1 MQGHPGDEHTIQETP
16 GRPVSKATG
25 TLKKLRSVPPTRSER
40 RRRRQSLNEVKLWQ
54 LPESTEFSSDPEI
67 MDVVGFTRAIIE
79 LEKSHPQLFG
89 PLTEMLPEPSNA
101 PVKDGEVPAPAKRGA
116 PRMAGDWRMLYLAFV
131 LSRDPAMMS
140 FYNRYLSSGIFEA
153 CGFEHIPCYSEFA
166 LRIKEIEGQSGA
178 LEQTANLF
186 IRQARRHEKRIGQI
200 VLTDATSWESDARL
214 EHCCPDPAKC
224 KALWEKQKKTGAA
237 QEIQD
242 ASTEYN
248 PLDDADAE
256 AGETSGKAAPE
267 KKGKKAKKKP
277 KGKRPPRYLRRAFY
291 ERVQA
296 ERHKEAGGEEL
307 EDGELPD
314 SVVVPVDE
322 TGRFRYYAFKGHL
335 YRSRDPEAGLRR
347 YDGARNEWW
356 HGGYLM
362 PAIDAFVG
370 SPIAVTAFA
379 ADEQEYDHYPE
390 INDKVVAA
398 IGDQPLVW
406 SLDRGT
412 GISGVY
418 EFNTRRGAAT
428 VAPWKKRRGKK
439 NREDMRTDLYDEH
452 GIPRCPYCGGEGDV
466 DSAGMGLY
474 FDHKNDPRLRFR
486 CVTPHITECTKI
498 HSIACSKEWSLLVP
512 LSRKTELY
520 YAVRRLHGRFESIFD
535 HWRDRYCAAGK
546 NASSRLKRLG
556 VEPQLARA
564 HAGLLLEWIRLCLR
578 HGWVGSWKKRNE
590 KEPFVYKAA
599 AQLERVLKARM
610 KRMLDLPYGA
620 AAEKLKLHKGA
631 QGRSAATDV
640 ARRHRLVAG
649 VGSN

>member
-1 MQGHPGDEHTIQETP
+1 M
-16 GRPVSKATG
+16 SKATG
-25 TLKKLRSVPPTRSER
+25 TLKKLRSVLPMRAER
-40 RRRRQSLNEVKLWQ
+40 RTRRQSLSNVRLWQ
-54 LPESTEFSSDPEI
+54 LPESTEFSGDPEI
-67 MDVVGFTRAIIE
+67 MDVVGFTRTIIE

-89 PLTEMLPEPSNA
+89 PLMKMLPTA
-101 PVKDGEVPAPAKRGA
+101 VDAQLQKGEVPEPAKRGA

-140 FYNRYLSSGIFEA
+140 FYNRYRSTGIFEL
-153 CGFEHIPCYSEFA
+153 CGFEQIPCYSEFA
-166 LRIKEIEGQSGA
+166 LRIKEIEGQSEA

-186 IRQARRHEKRIGQI
+186 IKQGRRHEKRIGQI

-214 EHCCPDPAKC
+214 EHCCPDPDKC
-224 KALWEKQKKTGAA
+224 KALWEKQKQTGVA
-237 QEIQD
+237 QEIED
-242 ASTEYN
+242 ASTDN
-248 PLDDADAE
+248 PLEAADAKAADDQAGDDDATPAE
-256 AGETSGKAAPE
+256 SDKEP
-267 KKGKKAKKKP
+267 KAKKKP
-277 KGKRPPRYLRRAFY
+277 KGKRPPKYLRRALY
-291 ERVQA
+291 ERVQEA
-296 ERHKEAGGEEL
+296 RHKEAAGEEL
-307 EDGELPD
+307 EEGELPE

-322 TGRFRYYAFKGHL
+322 TGRFRYYMFKGHL

-370 SPIAVTAFA
+370 APIAVTAFA

-390 INDKVVAA
+390 INGKVVDA
-398 IGDQPLVW
+398 IGEQPLVW
-406 SLDRGT
+406 SLDRGA

-418 EFNTRRGAAT
+418 EYNTRRGAAT
-428 VAPWKKRRGKK
+428 VAPWKKRKGKK
-439 NREDMRTDLYDEH
+439 HREDMRTDLYDEH
-452 GIPRCPYCGGEGDV
+452 GIPRCTYCGGEGDV

-486 CVTPHITECTKI
+486 CVTPHLKECTKI
-498 HSIACSKEWSLLVP
+498 QSIACSEEWSLLIP

-520 YAVRRLHGRFESIFD
+520 YAVRKLHGRFENIFD

-564 HAGLLLEWIRLCLR
+564 RAGLLLDWIRLCLR

-590 KEPFVYKAA
+590 KEPFIYGAA
-599 AQLERVLKARM
+599 KQLERVIKARM
-610 KRMLDLPYGA
+610 KRLLDLPYGA
-620 AAEKLKLHKGA
+620 AAEKLKLHKGGA
-631 QGRSAATDV
+631 PPPMLLDDIDF
-640 ARRHRLVAG
+640 
-649 VGSN
+649 

>member
-1 MQGHPGDEHTIQETP
+1 MHGHGDENAIQQTQR
-16 GRPVSKATG
+16 RPMSKATG

-40 RRRRQSLNEVKLWQ
+40 RRRRESLSSVELWQ

-67 MDVVGFTRAIIE
+67 MDVVGFTRTIID
-79 LEKSHPQLFG
+79 LEQSHPQLFG
-89 PLTEMLPEPSNA
+89 PLTAVLPEATDASIKHGK
-101 PVKDGEVPAPAKRGA
+101 VLAPAKRGA

-140 FYNRYLSSGIFEA
+140 FYNRYRSSGIFEL
-153 CGFEHIPCYSEFA
+153 CGFEQIPCYSEFA

-214 EHCCPDPAKC
+214 EHCCPDTLKC
-224 KALWEKQKKTGAA
+224 KALWEKQKTTGVA
-237 QEIQD
+237 QEIED
-242 ASTEYN
+242 AST
-248 PLDDADAE
+248 DDEQLETAE
-256 AGETSGKAAPE
+256 TDTANDETQPAEMSAKAN
-267 KKGKKAKKKP
+267 KKL
-277 KGKRPPRYLRRAFY
+277 KGKRPPKYLRRALY

-296 ERHKEAGGEEL
+296 ERHKEAAGDEL
-307 EDGELPD
+307 EEGELAD

-335 YRSRDPEAGLRR
+335 YRSRDPEAGLRC

-390 INDKVVAA
+390 INSKVVSA
-398 IGDQPLVW
+398 IGEQPLVW
-406 SLDRGT
+406 SFDRGT
-412 GISGVY
+412 GVSGVY

-452 GIPRCPYCGGEGDV
+452 GIPRCPFCGGEGDV

-474 FDHKNDPRLRFR
+474 FDHKNEPRLRFR
-486 CVTPHITECTKI
+486 CVTPHIKECSKT
-498 HSIACSKEWSLLVP
+498 HSIACSEEWSLLVP
-512 LSRKTELY
+512 LSRKAELY
-520 YAVRRLHGRFESIFD
+520 YAVRRLHGRFENIFD

-556 VEPQLARA
+556 VEPQLSRAR
-564 HAGLLLEWIRLCLR
+564 AGLLLDWIRLCLR

-590 KEPFVYKAA
+590 KEPYAYSA
-599 AQLERVLKARM
+599 SNALERVIKARM
-610 KRMLDLPYGA
+610 KRLLDLPYGG
-620 AAEKLKLHKGA
+620 AAEKLKLHKGGA
-631 QGRSAATDV
+631 PPPMLLDDIDW
-640 ARRHRLVAG
+640 
-649 VGSN
+649 